1 MHTDILLESG
11 TNELE
16 VMVFTIADIPF
27 GINVAKITEIMQYKP
42 KMIRPIPNS
51 HPSIEG
57 VFKPRDIIIT
67 VLNLPKYL
75 GFAEREDNYRDMFMI
90 TGFNNIHVAFHVHA
104 VEGIHR
110 IKWSDIEKP
119 DSLRQGGENS
129 VSTGIAKL
137 EGRLITIIDFEKIVT
152 DIYPETGI
160 QMSEIEAL
168 GPRERSMKP
177 VVTAD
182 DSVLLRNMIYK
193 ALNSAG
199 YVNIKSF
206 SDGQETWDYLQS
218 VRKKVLEQEIPI
230 ESEVCAVIS
239 DIEMPMMD
247 GHHLLKRIKDDKIL
261 RKIPVILFS
270 SLIDDAMQIKGRQ
283 LGADAQLSKPE
294 IGNLVS
300 TLDEHIL

>member
-1 MHTDILLESG
+1 LESG

-16 VMVFTIADIPF
+16 IMEFTIANVSF

-42 KMIRPIPNS
+42 IRPIPKS

-57 VFKPRDIIIT
+57 VFKPRDTIIT
-67 VLNLPKYL
+67 VFNLPRYM
-75 GFAEREDNYRDMFMI
+75 GFPEREDTYRDMFMI
-90 TGFNNIHVAFHVHA
+90 TGFNNLHVAFHVHT
-104 VEGIHR
+104 VEEIHR

-119 DSLRQGGENS
+119 SSITHSTENS
-129 VSTGIAKL
+129 ISTGIAKIN
-137 EGRLITIIDFEKIVT
+137 GRLITIIDFEKIVS
-152 DIYPETGI
+152 DICPETGI
-160 QMSEIEAL
+160 QLSEIDEL
-168 GPRERSMKP
+168 GPRQRSTKP
-177 VVTAD
+177 IVTAD
-182 DSVLLRNMIYK
+182 DSVLLRKMIYK

-206 SDGQETWDYLQS
+206 TDGQETWDFLTS
-218 VRKKVLEQEIPI
+218 VRKKVAEQGLPI
-230 ESEVCAVIS
+230 ETLVAAVIS

-247 GHHLLKRIKDDKIL
+247 GHHLLKLIKEDRVL

-270 SLIDDAMQIKGRQ
+270 SLIDEAMQVKGKS

-294 IGNLVS
+294 IGNLVT